1 MFSTDN
7 KVEWE
12 GKGAGRAMGKEEG
25 GGFQKVLF
33 FFSYFLGIKVLV
45 DEFCFS

>member
-1 MFSTDN
+1 MFTTDN
-7 KVEWE
+7 KVEQQ

-33 FFSYFLGIKVLV
+33 FFSYLLWIKVLV
-45 DEFCFS
+45 DKFCFY